1 MKWVYDISQTD
12 AKAEPTPAVNRD
24 ERQLLS
30 ALIAKRPVPIELSD
44 TIENGA
50 VYDHTQKKIFVR
62 KGMEAPDIFRSLSF
76 ALARAEMANDTRN
89 FSNEN
94 ADFKAY
100 CASYMLCRKYG
111 IDVSGYDFREMPDV
125 GSAEPQAIRGELSE
139 IRDVMRT
146 MSARM
151 YKAMEQNRL
160 IFAASSARTIISHS
174 PDGLSLV
181 LRRAQYTTP
190 YLLASA
196 TKRFISSFLT
206 ENMESS
212 LPLLSIEVRLCLPL
226 ILFLSRFL
234 RAATSFA
241 ALPVILAAT
250 STPSRL
256 NRTTCSAASP
266 DGFILLFLL
275 SLVLLVLSDG
285 FEFFGYHTGTLGNV
299 ITQIHLTP
307 QSL

>member
-1 MKWVYDISQTD
+1 MANFDDIFNTPTEQKKEQNEQKAPQHNNRRRLSPDEWAAKKKEERLVAYELADKTTVEIFADGNRFTEYLDLQSRLDRYSVTNVLLVLAHKPDATQLRSKASWAEEGASILQDQKAIPIIEPGDKFYRDDDTRGTYYNVKWVYDISQTD
-12 AKAEPTPAVNRD
+12 AKAEPTPTVNRD

-62 KGMEAPDIFRSLSF
+62 KGMDAPDIFRSLSL

-89 FSNEN
+89 FSNDN

-139 IRDVMRT
+139 IRDVMCT

-151 YKAMEQNRL
+151 YKAMEQNK
-160 IFAASSARTIISHS
+160 AQSRTGQGR
-174 PDGLSLV
+174 DE
-181 LRRAQYTTP
+181 R
-190 YLLASA
+190 
-196 TKRFISSFLT
+196 
-206 ENMESS
+206 
-212 LPLLSIEVRLCLPL
+212 
-226 ILFLSRFL
+226 
-234 RAATSFA
+234 
-241 ALPVILAAT
+241 
-250 STPSRL
+250 
-256 NRTTCSAASP
+256 
-266 DGFILLFLL
+266 
-275 SLVLLVLSDG
+275 
-285 FEFFGYHTGTLGNV
+285 
-299 ITQIHLTP
+299 
-307 QSL
+307 

>member
-1 MKWVYDISQTD
+1 MANFDDIFTAPAEQKKEQNEQKKPRRNNRGRMNPDEWAAKKKAERLAAYELADKTTGEIFADGNRFTEYLDLQSRLDRYSVTNVLLVLAHNPNATQLRSKASWAEEGASILQDQKAIPIIEPGDKFYRDDDTRGTYYNVKWVYDISQTD
-12 AKAEPTPAVNRD
+12 AKSEPTPTVNRD
-24 ERQLLS
+24 ERQMLS

-62 KGMEAPDIFRSLSF
+62 KGMEAPDIFRSLSL

-125 GSAEPQAIRGELSE
+125 DGAEPQAIRGELAE

-151 YKAMEQNRL
+151 YKAMEQNKVQ
-160 IFAASSARTIISHS
+160 SRTGQGR
-174 PDGLSLV
+174 DE
-181 LRRAQYTTP
+181 R
-190 YLLASA
+190 
-196 TKRFISSFLT
+196 
-206 ENMESS
+206 
-212 LPLLSIEVRLCLPL
+212 
-226 ILFLSRFL
+226 
-234 RAATSFA
+234 
-241 ALPVILAAT
+241 
-250 STPSRL
+250 
-256 NRTTCSAASP
+256 
-266 DGFILLFLL
+266 
-275 SLVLLVLSDG
+275 
-285 FEFFGYHTGTLGNV
+285 
-299 ITQIHLTP
+299 
-307 QSL
+307 

>member
-12 AKAEPTPAVNRD
+12 AKAEPTPTVNRD

-62 KGMEAPDIFRSLSF
+62 KGMDAPDIFRSLSL

-94 ADFKAY
+94 VEFKAY

-125 GSAEPQAIRGELSE
+125 SNAEPQAIRGELSE
-139 IRDVMRT
+139 IRNVMRT

-151 YKAMEQNRL
+151 YKAMEQNK
-160 IFAASSARTIISHS
+160 AQSRTGQGR
-174 PDGLSLV
+174 DE
-181 LRRAQYTTP
+181 R
-190 YLLASA
+190 
-196 TKRFISSFLT
+196 
-206 ENMESS
+206 
-212 LPLLSIEVRLCLPL
+212 
-226 ILFLSRFL
+226 
-234 RAATSFA
+234 
-241 ALPVILAAT
+241 
-250 STPSRL
+250 
-256 NRTTCSAASP
+256 
-266 DGFILLFLL
+266 
-275 SLVLLVLSDG
+275 
-285 FEFFGYHTGTLGNV
+285 
-299 ITQIHLTP
+299 
-307 QSL
+307 